1 MPKRSSSLPTE
12 AELEILNVL
21 WQRGPSTVREV
32 HEVLQAD
39 RTTAMTTTLK
49 IIQYMEAK
57 GLVRRDEGRPAR
69 FMAAIGR
76 EKTQAGLLGDLVRR
90 AFDGSV
96 RKLLVRAVEDV
107 GISPDEYDQ
116 LRKLIGARKRKQGD

>member
-1 MPKRSSSLPTE
+1 LPTE
-12 AELEILNVL
+12 AELEVLNVL

-39 RTTAMTTTLK
+39 RSTAMTTTLK

-57 GLVRRDEGRPAR
+57 GLVRRGEGRPAR

-116 LRKLIGARKRKQGD
+116 LRKLIGARKRKQGG